1 VSDEASKRNWLTGFL
16 GIDIADEEAG
26 SDVSLLA
33 IWLAA
38 KETVDIGLGRLQAV
52 LREFGDPELDQIAEL
67 GLNAVTD
74 KSSVGLMVALRGR
87 HGPRRPGQAG
97 QGDPELSFVSEGK
110 HHRPIDRRQ
119 PVRRLAV
126 LEGHARRRA
135 RFARPP
141 HCRLTGAPHHGSI
154 AQ

>member
-1 VSDEASKRNWLTGFL
+1 MSDEASKRNWLTGFL

-74 KSSVGLMVALRGR
+74 KSSVGLMVALREADA
-87 HGPRRPGQAG
+87 AG
-97 QGDPELSFVSEGK
+97 TDLAA
-110 HHRPIDRRQ
+110 RA
-119 PVRRLAV
+119 RLAKAIQSYRSFLKENTIV
-126 LEGHARRRA
+126 QLIDANPFGVSLSLKATLGGALDSLARR
-135 RFARPP
+135 
-141 HCRLTGAPHHGSI
+141 I
-154 AQ
+154 AA